1 MKIVAPPRQ
10 TPVSI
15 RSPGTSSR
23 ITVSTQCWTFSMRR
37 SPIIESARAGQ
48 SRPSSLNSGSYG
60 FL

>member
-1 MKIVAPPRQ
+1 MKIVAPPRH

-23 ITVSTQCWTFSMRR
+23 ITVSMQCWMFSMRR
-37 SPIIESARAGQ
+37 SPIIESALAGQ
-48 SRPSSLNSGSYG
+48 SRPIARISGSYG

>member
-23 ITVSTQCWTFSMRR
+23 ITVSMQCWMLSIRR

-48 SRPSSLNSGSYG
+48 SRPIARSSAS
-60 FL
+60 